1 MLPGGR
7 PQHCIGYPLG
17 MVDRQAEREI
27 ERLTQERDGW
37 RQHADHLHA
46 EQEAIIRDH
55 GLYEKLRVDNMTAEL
70 HAALAR
76 EATLRRQVEE
86 LERELERARTESTGS

>member
-1 MLPGGR
+1 M
-7 PQHCIGYPLG
+7 
-17 MVDRQAEREI
+17 DRRAERKI
-27 ERLTQERDGW
+27 ERLTEERDNW
-37 RQHADHLHA
+37 RMHADHLHA

-55 GLYEKLRVDNMTAEL
+55 GLYEKLRADNMTAEL

-86 LERELERARTESTGS
+86 LERELEHADRTGH